1 MGSSKSS
8 SKRKAHSNI
17 SLPNKKEKGKQ
28 SNFTPKGIEKG
39 QAKPK
44 VSKRKKITNIRAKIN
59 ELETKRDN
67 SKKSI
72 K

>member
-1 MGSSKSS
+1 MPTHEET
-8 SKRKAHSNI
+8 RKASINNQI
-17 SLPNKKEKGKQ
+17 LCLKELTKEAQ
-28 SNFTPKGIEKG
+28 M
-39 QAKPK
+39 KPK

-59 ELETKRDN
+59 ELETKKDN